1 VAPGTQPADQ
11 KCAPA
16 AKAVCDKPVRA
27 RRHVFGC
34 RGDVRDNI
42 HALDDATLLYPAGHN
57 VVLLNTETRGQ
68 QLIPGS
74 AETEAIT
81 ALAVSPSRKYL
92 AVAERAE
99 RGMVTVY
106 DLRTLKRRK
115 VLISTEAGSKA
126 RAAPRPAPLSRSH
139 RPG

>member
-1 VAPGTQPADQ
+1 M
-11 KCAPA
+11 
-16 AKAVCDKPVRA
+16 
-27 RRHVFGC
+27 
-34 RGDVRDNI
+34 RDNI

-139 RPG
+139 GPG

>member
-1 VAPGTQPADQ
+1 MTGSCGHAG
-11 KCAPA
+11 
-16 AKAVCDKPVRA
+16 
-27 RRHVFGC
+27 RRHIFGF
-34 RGDVRDNI
+34 RGDVRDCI

-57 VVLLNTETRGQ
+57 VVLLNTETRAQ

-74 AETEAIT
+74 SESEGIL

-99 RGMVTVY
+99 RGMVTVF

-115 VLISTEAGSKA
+115 VLVSTEAGSKA
-126 RAAPRPAPLSRSH
+126 RAAPARRDPSAGLGACQP
-139 RPG
+139 